1 MKNILSSI
9 PINQRPDT
17 MPLNPF
23 THDSSE
29 LQLARFDLEKPMQS
43 TRSTIT
49 GGKSKRGF
57 TLIELLVVIAI
68 IAILAAMLLPALGR
82 AKFKAKVVN
91 CTSNFRQWTLVA
103 NMYASDDS
111 QGRLP
116 TFDASGGGSYAWD
129 VGTNMPNALAS
140 YQLTVPMWFD
150 PVRPAEFEAA
160 NKWSIANLGHPM
172 SKLEDMEYYLST
184 VKGYPGECILNH
196 NYWVPRAQG
205 NVSYPTD
212 WSTKNPSLWPPY
224 IKAGQPT
231 SAQYGWP
238 LKTSDRAAAQV
249 PFISDKCGSGQAG
262 GLHSPSA
269 ASSDIN
275 NVSPDTAHFYG
286 GKLTGVNAAYA
297 DGHVEGHNITQVR
310 CVYATSGGTTYWF
323 Y

>member
-1 MKNILSSI
+1 MQR
-9 PINQRPDT
+9 IN
-17 MPLNPF
+17 
-23 THDSSE
+23 
-29 LQLARFDLEKPMQS
+29 S
-43 TRSTIT
+43 TFA
-49 GGKSKRGF
+49 GGRVKRGF

-129 VGTNMPNALAS
+129 VGTNMPEALAS

-150 PVRPAEFEAA
+150 PVRPTEFQAA
-160 NKWSIANLGHPM
+160 NNWAIGNLGHPI
-172 SKLEDMEYYLST
+172 SKLEDLTYYLSA

-196 NYWVPRAQG
+196 NYWVPRKQG
-205 NVSYPTD
+205 TVSYPVD
-212 WSTKNPSLWPPY
+212 YSKKNPVTWPLY
-224 IKAGQPT
+224 IKNGQPT
-231 SAQYGWP
+231 CAVYGWP
-238 LKTSDRAAAQV
+238 EKTSDKSAALV

-262 GLHSPSA
+262 GLKSPLPG
-269 ASSDIN
+269 SSEVDNIDPN
-275 NVSPDTAHFYG
+275 SAHFYA
-286 GKLTGVNAAYA
+286 GKLTGVNCAYA
-297 DGHVEGHNITQVR
+297 DGHVEGHNPSQIR
-310 CVYATSGGTTYWF
+310 CVYVTTGGNTYWF